1 MNYSILTYVLMLGSV
16 APLLLAAWMFGTVDW
31 TPWLILL
38 GVGVAL
44 AVAGR
49 RVFAALSLRLHRAS
63 AAAVAGEV
71 APQHAPGGWFVWV
84 AVPLWTI
91 ALGLVL
97 NVQLDASPAEEHP
110 SRVVKI
116 TGGKGPRVHL
126 QDFRGEGTIALH
138 RNNPLVR
145 GVSEGQAVTIV
156 AHRGFFGW
164 AWIAA
169 IR

>member
-1 MNYSILTYVLMLGSV
+1 VNYSILTYVLLLGSV
-16 APLLLAAWMFGTVDW
+16 APLLLAAWMFGTIDW

-38 GVGVAL
+38 AVGILL
-44 AVAGR
+44 AFAGR
-49 RVFAALSLRLHRAS
+49 RVFAALSLRLHRVS

-71 APQHAPGGWFVWV
+71 APQHAPGGWFVWA
-84 AVPLWTI
+84 AVPLWTV
-91 ALGLVL
+91 ALGLFL
-97 NVQLDASPAEEHP
+97 NVQLDSSPAEEHP
-110 SRVVKI
+110 SHVVQI

-126 QDFRGEGTIALH
+126 QDFRGPGTISMH
-138 RNNPLVR
+138 RNNPLVSR
-145 GVSEGQAVTIV
+145 VSEGQAVTIV

>member
-1 MNYSILTYVLMLGSV
+1 MNYSILTYVLLLGSV
-16 APLLLAAWMFGTVDW
+16 APLLLVAWTFGTIDW
-31 TPWLILL
+31 TPWSILL
-38 GVGVAL
+38 GVGIAV

-49 RVFAALSLRLHRAS
+49 RAFAALSLRLHRVS

-71 APQHAPGGWFVWV
+71 AAEHAPGGWFVWA

-91 ALGLVL
+91 ALGLFL
-97 NVQLDASPAEEHP
+97 NVQLDSSPAEEHP
-110 SRVVKI
+110 SRVVQI
-116 TGGKGPRVHL
+116 TGGKGPRVYL
-126 QDFRGEGTIALH
+126 QDFRGPGTISIH
-138 RNNPLVR
+138 RNSTLVR